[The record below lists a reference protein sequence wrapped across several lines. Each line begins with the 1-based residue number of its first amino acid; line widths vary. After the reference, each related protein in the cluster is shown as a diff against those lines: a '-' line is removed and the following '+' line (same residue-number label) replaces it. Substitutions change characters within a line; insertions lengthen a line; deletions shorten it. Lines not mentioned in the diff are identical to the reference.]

1 MRPPAEQSA
10 APGEGAPP
18 AGERPADPD
27 ARRGAPGP
35 RHARPSSDPAE
46 TSAPA
51 APVAPAV
58 PAHTA
63 GPAEPG
69 VPDDTADSDD
79 TAPDDTASD
88 DLTSDDT
95 AVSTAPAGTAAVS
108 GSAAAPASPA
118 AIPPSPEDRTSNM
131 SVHPDP
137 APPAPAPA
145 AETGTTTTTE
155 ENVLFGTAADTPGPR
170 REPNEEQDTA
180 PSAGNTPDSPD
191 LAGIGGW
198 TTGEALVEAAKASE
212 AAAAS
217 AQARTASAPEPAAP
231 LKPPAAKPEPKPE
244 PRTLHGIGARQ
255 GDLTRALSGL
265 RDQLGGFDLVLDV
278 PGVEEAREQ
287 RLDLRNQLVDYALPR
302 IQGASAPMLVVLGGS
317 TGAGKSTL
325 VNTLVGSRVSATGVL
340 RPTTSSPIL
349 VCHPDHAEWFLEG
362 PLLPGMGRVKGPA
375 PDAIAGDQLVV
386 ITSEELPPGLALLDS
401 PDFDSVFEDHY
412 EFATKLM
419 AAADVWLCVVTASR
433 YADAMVWQM
442 LERARENGATI
453 GVVLSRVQDG
463 AGAEV
468 VDHFG
473 EMLGEHGVGDARRFT
488 VPETRVEES
497 RLPEEAVEEI
507 RSWMT
512 GIAEDPDHRRVV
524 IGDTLGGVLDSLRTR
539 VPELA
544 KHVEAQVEVRGEL
557 AGLVESSYGN
567 GLAELDEAT
576 RNGSLLRG
584 EVLAR
589 WQDFAGTGDLLRA
602 LRTRRNK
609 LGFGRRA
616 QRRHRSPARVRALK
630 GALRTGLE
638 SLIVA
643 AAENAAEQAVTAW
656 REHPAGTQVLA
667 GSSVPGLGEVSPEL
681 SRRVSRAVSSWQ
693 DHVQELV
700 RTEGVTKRSV
710 AKVVS
715 FDTEALALVLM
726 IGLLGYGTTDVNVEG
741 GTSAV
746 PQRLLKALFGAESLR
761 GMGAKARADLRSRIA
776 MLFDEEG
783 LRFGQALDSAG
794 IPDETVP
801 VRLYQAVYNLEVAR

>member
-1 MRPPAEQSA
+1 MP
-10 APGEGAPP
+10 
-18 AGERPADPD
+18 
-27 ARRGAPGP
+27 
-35 RHARPSSDPAE
+35 
-46 TSAPA
+46 
-51 APVAPAV
+51 
-58 PAHTA
+58 
-63 GPAEPG
+63 
-69 VPDDTADSDD
+69 
-79 TAPDDTASD
+79 
-88 DLTSDDT
+88 
-95 AVSTAPAGTAAVS
+95 
-108 GSAAAPASPA
+108 
-118 AIPPSPEDRTSNM
+118 
-131 SVHPDP
+131 
-137 APPAPAPA
+137 
-145 AETGTTTTTE
+145 
-155 ENVLFGTAADTPGPR
+155 
-170 REPNEEQDTA
+170 
-180 PSAGNTPDSPD
+180 
-191 LAGIGGW
+191 GIG
-198 TTGEALVEAAKASE
+198 T
-212 AAAAS
+212 
-217 AQARTASAPEPAAP
+217 
-231 LKPPAAKPEPKPE
+231 
-244 PRTLHGIGARQ
+244 RQ
-255 GDLTRALSGL
+255 GELTRALSAL
-265 RDQLGGFDLVLDV
+265 RDQLGAFELVLPV

-302 IQGASAPMLVVLGGS
+302 IEGASAPMLVVLGGS

-349 VCHPDHAEWFLEG
+349 VCHPDHVAWFMEG

-386 ITSEELPPGLALLDS
+386 ITSDELPPGLALLDS

-442 LERARENGATI
+442 LGRARENGATI

-463 AGAEV
+463 AGGEIV
-468 VDHFG
+468 EHFG

-488 VPETRVEES
+488 VPETKVEES

-507 RSWMT
+507 RAWMT

-544 KHVEAQVEVRGEL
+544 EHVKAQVEVRGEL
-557 AGLVESSYGN
+557 AGLVDSAYGD

-609 LGFGRRA
+609 LGFGRRSS
-616 QRRHRSPARVRALK
+616 RRHRSPARVRALK
-630 GALRTGLE
+630 AALRGGLE

-643 AAENAAEQAVTAW
+643 SAEHAAEQAVTAW
-656 REHPAGTQVLA
+656 RGRPAGAQVLA
-667 GSSVPGLGEVSPEL
+667 ASPVSGLGEVSPEL

-710 AKVVS
+710 AKIVS

-726 IGLLGYGTTDVNVEG
+726 IGLLGYGTSEVNVEG

-761 GMGAKARADLRSRIA
+761 GMSAKARADLRSRIA